1 MVKIGFDPAKNA
13 ANMASRGLPFE
24 LVEQLDWAHALME
37 EDTRKAYGE
46 RRFQVLG
53 FIGGGCTPL
62 YLRRAKAR
70 CMSSVC
76 ARPIR
81 ERSRDMPKRPN
92 PELIDSDNPEWTPC
106 GRRPRTP
113 LGCWRSL
120 VCLSFRRSS
129 VICRFIPLIPRLLRM
144 PVILLHSSGTG
155 ACFDDRPCA
164 QAAASDAASDS

>member
-13 ANMASRGLPFE
+13 TNIASRGLPFE
-24 LVEQLDWAHALME
+24 LVEQLDWALALME

-62 YLRRAKAR
+62 YSRRAKAG

-81 ERSRDMPKRPN
+81 ERS
-92 PELIDSDNPEWTPC
+92 
-106 GRRPRTP
+106 
-113 LGCWRSL
+113 
-120 VCLSFRRSS
+120 
-129 VICRFIPLIPRLLRM
+129 
-144 PVILLHSSGTG
+144 
-155 ACFDDRPCA
+155 
-164 QAAASDAASDS
+164 